1 MKKIIGKIALF
12 VLLSFPLY
20 VNGQTKAMGEIST
33 LLQKGDAAGFDSYLG
48 EQVLLNILE
57 EEVQA
62 DKKTALNALKDF
74 FTINPP
80 QNFSHKHNGQSKD
93 GNVFA
98 IGAYKTKDTELR
110 TYYVLKDGKI
120 RELCIEME

>member
-12 VLLSFPLY
+12 VLLSLPLY
-20 VNGQTKAMGEIST
+20 VNAQTDAMGAIST
-33 LLQKGDAAGFDSYLG
+33 LLEKGDAAGFDSYLG
-48 EQVLLNILE
+48 EQVLLNILD

-62 DKKTALNALKDF
+62 DKNTALSALKDF

-80 QNFSHKHNGQSKD
+80 QKFSHKHNGQSKD

-98 IGAYKTKDTELR
+98 VGAYQTDNAEMR
-110 TYYVLKDGKI
+110 TYYVLKEGKI
-120 RELCIEME
+120 QELCFEVE